1 MRQIFRSRG
10 FTLIELMIAV
20 AVVAILAG
28 IAYPSYQE
36 HVRKSRRAAA
46 QAVLLDVAARQ
57 QQYLLDRRSYAGT
70 LAALRY
76 TVPAEV
82 SAYYQIATEAP
93 AATPPTFTVRATPQG
108 AQAADKCGWLQV
120 DQTGAKTT
128 QHAVG
133 GCW

>member
-1 MRQIFRSRG
+1 MRQISRPQG

-46 QAVLLDVAARQ
+46 QAALLDVAARQ

-82 SAYYQIATEAP
+82 STHYQITTEAP